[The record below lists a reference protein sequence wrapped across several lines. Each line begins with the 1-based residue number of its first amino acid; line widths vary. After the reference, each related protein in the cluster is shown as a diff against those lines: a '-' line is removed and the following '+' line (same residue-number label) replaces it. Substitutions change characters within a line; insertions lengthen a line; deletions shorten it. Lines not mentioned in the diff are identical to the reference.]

1 MSYLLGGIVILER
14 QKELNLMGLVE
25 KMMVDL
31 RVVHGMEMM
40 QEMLPAELKQQEQRV
55 VSQEEVKELLV
66 LVRLD
71 IEEAEETMVRD
82 AWKKVC

>member
-1 MSYLLGGIVILER
+1 MILER